1 MDGTEKQVDALLTG
15 QPSPGESQET
25 PKPEAKT
32 YTEQEVQKQISDALA
47 KAGRDAKTLADR
59 EASLT
64 AQQGAIQA
72 REAEVAEIQRQV
84 DEAELEA
91 ARYDPDKLR
100 AYQARQAE
108 KHHRQSLEVERRQ
121 LAKEKAELDR
131 SKAEHEAE
139 LQAARQAAME
149 AKVYEIAAKHE
160 VNPAIL
166 KDLKLTT
173 VEQLETV
180 AKHLGGMTPKEQSA
194 EAAKMTPDSGVT
206 IGAGESSEGKPSWQI
221 FSDHIANKKQK

>member
-1 MDGTEKQVDALLTG
+1 MDETRANEGLPSADAERAPEGSEGT
-15 QPSPGESQET
+15 T
-25 PKPEAKT
+25 PTPKT
-32 YTEQEVQKQISDALA
+32 YTQEDLDKALQA
-47 KAGRDAKTLADR
+47 DRIARGRDAKTLTDR

-64 AQQGAIQA
+64 AQQSAIQA
-72 REAEVAEIQRQV
+72 REAEMAEIQKQI

-100 AYQARQAE
+100 TYQARQAE
-108 KHHRQSLEVERRQ
+108 KQHRQSLEAERRQ

-139 LQAARQAAME
+139 IQAARQAAME

-160 VNPAIL
+160 INPAIL

-194 EAAKMTPDSGVT
+194 EAEDDS
-206 IGAGESSEGKPSWQI
+206 
-221 FSDHIANKKQK
+221 